1 LTVAAAGSTLERA
14 GSRAGTIKEEAM
26 TSRQRFLGGLA
37 AVLIA
42 AAAFGIGDRVG
53 SDGATRPP
61 VLVGDGYVG
70 SDVALFQV
78 GDTVY
83 GFRSSVNWTDSAGS
97 YHDQG
102 WPACLPQLEAVTG
115 VHFVAQTVW
124 ADGTAA
130 TDIVWVDCRGR

>member
-1 LTVAAAGSTLERA
+1 M
-14 GSRAGTIKEEAM
+14 IN
-26 TSRQRFLGGLA
+26 RQRFLGGLT
-37 AVLIA
+37 AVLIV
-42 AAAFGIGDRVG
+42 AAAFGIGDRIG
-53 SDGATRPP
+53 SDGATHPP

-70 SDVALFQV
+70 ADVASFQV

-102 WPACLPQLEAVTG
+102 WPACLPKLEAVTG

-124 ADGTAA
+124 AGGIGA